1 MLKVWGN
8 EAVKQYYLAQR
19 VLYLL
24 TRSKSIPKSEPQG
37 PAVSGS
43 AYRKILTNDVSAY

>member
-1 MLKVWGN
+1 MLKVFGN

-24 TRSKSIPKSEPQG
+24 TRSKSTPKAEPSG
-37 PAVSGS
+37 PAVSAGS
-43 AYRKILTNDVSAY
+43 YRKILTNDVSAY